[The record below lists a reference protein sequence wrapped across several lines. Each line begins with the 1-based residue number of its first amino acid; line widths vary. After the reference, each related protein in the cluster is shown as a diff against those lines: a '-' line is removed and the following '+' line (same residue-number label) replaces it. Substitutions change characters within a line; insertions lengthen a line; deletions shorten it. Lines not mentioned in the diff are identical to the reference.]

1 MTTPPRRI
9 EEMAREI
16 RERLEDEWN
25 IGSASA
31 FCDESEW
38 DSADDAEIE
47 AKVRPILERL
57 IREAAKVAR
66 HSGDCAAEGGCHHG
80 FYGPEEAEE
89 AILSHFGLEGGDE

>member
-1 MTTPPRRI
+1 MPADRI
-9 EEMAREI
+9 QEVAREI

-47 AKVRPILERL
+47 GKVRPILERL
-57 IREAAKVAR
+57 ILEAAEVAR
-66 HSGDCAAEGGCHHG
+66 KVTVYRTTEDPSSECADE
-80 FYGPEEAEE
+80 
-89 AILSHFGLEGGDE
+89 ILCHFGLEGGDE